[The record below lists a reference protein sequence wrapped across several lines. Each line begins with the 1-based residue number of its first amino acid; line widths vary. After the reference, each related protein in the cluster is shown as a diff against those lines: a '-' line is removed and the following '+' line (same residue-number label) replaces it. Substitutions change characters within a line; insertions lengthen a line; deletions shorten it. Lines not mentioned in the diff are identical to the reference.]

1 MKTTLY
7 AAGEALVLEYT
18 QSGDTYDLRLNGQ
31 SEQTEQTEQ
40 KSAAYTGQVRLLSAR
55 NGTLTL
61 LVNGR
66 PIQAHIARDGARVL
80 VGIAGQVYE
89 FTTAHKKQGRKR
101 KGESGGW
108 DPEIVSPMP
117 GKILEIQVAEGDEV
131 EADQTLILLEAMK
144 MENALSSEGK
154 ARVKK
159 IHVTQGD
166 LVELGQVLIELEPV
180 GSES

>member
-7 AAGEALVLEYT
+7 AAGQALVLEYT
-18 QSGDTYDLRLNGQ
+18 QSGDTYDFRLSGQ
-31 SEQTEQTEQ
+31 LEQTGQ
-40 KSAAYTGQVRLLSAR
+40 KPAEDTRQVRLLSAR
-55 NGTLTL
+55 DGSLTL
-61 LVNGR
+61 LVDGR
-66 PIQAHIARDGARVL
+66 PVQAHIAQDGRRVL

-89 FTTAHKKQGRKR
+89 FTTAQEKQGRKR

-117 GKILEIQVAEGDEV
+117 GKILEVRVAAGDEV

-144 MENALSSEGK
+144 MENALASEGK

-159 IHVTQGD
+159 IHVAAGD

-180 GSES
+180 DSES